1 MLTKQ
6 DDLLHNRRKQ
16 ISMEKNNVGKA
27 LAVIGETNISERR
40 TKQMQKMALTTE
52 WSKQTQEKEKQ
63 TKVEFEVTD

>member
-6 DDLLHNRRKQ
+6 DDLLNNRRKQ